1 VVSFVLVLAAVV
13 SLIPALRAKGISPG
27 HYPEDE

>member
-1 VVSFVLVLAAVV
+1 VGFVLVLAIVV
-13 SLIPALRAKGISPG
+13 SMIPSLHAKGISPG